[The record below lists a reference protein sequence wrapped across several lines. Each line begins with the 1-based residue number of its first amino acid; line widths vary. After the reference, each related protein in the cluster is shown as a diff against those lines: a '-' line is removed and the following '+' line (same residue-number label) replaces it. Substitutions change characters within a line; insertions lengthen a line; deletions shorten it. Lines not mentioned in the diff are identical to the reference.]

1 MDPRGRIGRAAS
13 GALDW
18 AVGVRDLAL
27 AAFPRAE
34 RAGTPG
40 PFRCARL
47 PVVVL
52 PGILENPR
60 YLWGM
65 AAFLRSAGHPVTPV
79 RSLGM
84 NLAPLDV
91 SVERVYA
98 QLADDRV
105 RGAVVVAHSKGG
117 LIGKAMLL
125 DPRSD
130 GVLVG
135 MVAIATPFSGSL
147 LWPMA
152 QRSAAVRSS
161 PLALFDPE
169 DAELAALRS
178 RDGANAR
185 IVSLAPSH
193 DQVVPAGSHLEGAT
207 NVTLPVS
214 GHFRAVR
221 DPRTWEAVHHHVHL
235 LG

>member
-1 MDPRGRIGRAAS
+1 MPRGRISRLAS

-27 AAFPRAE
+27 AAWPRAHDTDGPGS
-34 RAGTPG
+34 GT
-40 PFRCARL
+40 CTRL

-60 YLWGM
+60 YLWGLT
-65 AAFLRSAGHPVTPV
+65 AFLRAAGHPVTMV
-79 RSLGM
+79 RSLGL
-84 NLAPLDV
+84 NLAPLGV
-91 SVERVYA
+91 SVELVFD
-98 QLADDRV
+98 QLAAEGV

-125 DPRSD
+125 DARSV
-130 GVLVG
+130 GVLSA
-135 MVAIATPFSGSL
+135 MVSIATPFSGSL
-147 LWPMA
+147 LWPRA
-152 QRSAAVRSS
+152 QRSFAVRRS
-161 PLALFDPE
+161 PLGLFDPE
-169 DAELAALRS
+169 ADELVALALRG
-178 RDGANAR
+178 GANAR
-185 IVSLAPSH
+185 IVSLAPAH
-193 DQVVPAGSHLEGAT
+193 DQVVPAGSYLEGAT

-221 DPRTWEAVHHHVHL
+221 DPHTWEVVHHHIHR